1 LGGWIGVAPL
11 VCAAL
16 VAATTNVYAAGVADL
31 AVTKSGPATAVQN
44 TAFNYHIAVTNNG
57 PDPATNVTLT
67 DRLPAAVSFGDVV
80 QDVPGPPSTCL
91 FSFSTSTLT
100 CTVPTL
106 NAFVTAGYMVLVGV
120 SSSIPNGTLI
130 SNTAS
135 ASSNSTS
142 DPDLTNNSATV
153 GTTVQGADT
162 DLAISPGV
170 SPAPV
175 QATSAAGAAV
185 TFTIPAAV
193 DGALPA
199 PVVCSPA
206 SGSIFPVGSTT
217 VTCSATDPDD
227 TPSTVQ
233 TTLTV
238 TVFDTDLAITA
249 GVSPDPV
256 QATSAAGAAVTFTTP
271 TASDEEGPVSVVCDQ
286 PSGSTFP
293 VGTTLVTC
301 TATDP
306 DDTPS
311 TVHTTLTITVID
323 TDLAITAGVSP
334 APVQATSAAGA
345 VVNFTQ
351 PTASD
356 EEESV
361 SVVCDHPSG
370 STFPVGTT
378 LVTCTATDL
387 DDTPST
393 VQTTLTI
400 TVIDTDLAITA
411 GVSPAPVQATS
422 AAGAAVTF
430 TTPTASDE
438 EGPVAVTCDHASGD
452 TFPVGTTTVTCTA
465 TDPDDTPSTVQT
477 TLTITVIDTDL
488 AITAGVSPAPVQAT
502 SAAGAA
508 VTFTI
513 PTASDEDGPVAVTC
527 DHASGSIFPVGTTA
541 VTCTA
546 TDADDTPST
555 VQTTITVTVTFVDT
569 DLALT
574 GVPADIVVDATSPD
588 GAVVTYTPPTATDEE
603 TPPEVTCDMPSGS
616 TFPIGTTTV
625 TCTATDPDDDPST
638 VSAAFDVTVNGA
650 GPQLDALLAY
660 VDPLPPGSSL
670 SSKAQSAISSFDAG
684 DIAGTCSNL
693 SALINKANNQAG
705 KQLTQDQ
712 ATTIV
717 RMASQIQAVIGC

>member
-1 LGGWIGVAPL
+1 MAPL
-11 VCAAL
+11 VGAAL

-31 AVTKSGPATAVQN
+31 AVTKTGPATAVQD
-44 TAFNYHIAVTNNG
+44 TTFNYHITVTNNG

-67 DRLPAAVSFGDVV
+67 DRLPTGISFGDVI

-91 FSFSTSTLT
+91 FSFTTSTLT

-106 NAFVTAGYMVLVGV
+106 NASVTAGYMVLVGV
-120 SSSIPNGTLI
+120 SSSIPNGTVI
-130 SNTAS
+130 SNIAS
-135 ASSNSTS
+135 ATSNSTT

-153 GTTVQGADT
+153 GVTVQGADT

-193 DGALPA
+193 DGAA
-199 PVVCSPA
+199 PVAVVCNPA
-206 SGSIFPVGSTT
+206 SGSIFPVGSTL

-238 TVFDTDLAITA
+238 
-249 GVSPDPV
+249 
-256 QATSAAGAAVTFTTP
+256 
-271 TASDEEGPVSVVCDQ
+271 
-286 PSGSTFP
+286 
-293 VGTTLVTC
+293 
-301 TATDP
+301 
-306 DDTPS
+306 
-311 TVHTTLTITVID
+311 
-323 TDLAITAGVSP
+323 
-334 APVQATSAAGA
+334 
-345 VVNFTQ
+345 
-351 PTASD
+351 
-356 EEESV
+356 
-361 SVVCDHPSG
+361 
-370 STFPVGTT
+370 
-378 LVTCTATDL
+378 
-387 DDTPST
+387 
-393 VQTTLTI
+393 

-438 EGPVAVTCDHASGD
+438 EGSVAVTCDHASGD

-465 TDPDDTPSTVQT
+465 TDPDDTPSTVRT

-488 AITAGVSPAPVQAT
+488 AITAGVSPDPVQAT
-502 SAAGAA
+502 SSAGAA

-527 DHASGSIFPVGTTA
+527 DHASGSIFPVGTTT
-541 VTCTA
+541 VTCAA

-555 VQTTITVTVTFVDT
+555 VQTTLTVTVTFVDT

-574 GVPADIVVDATSPD
+574 GVPADIVVDATGPD

-616 TFPIGTTTV
+616 TFPIATTTV

-638 VSAAFDVTVNGA
+638 VSATFDVTVNGA

-670 SSKAQSAISSFDAG
+670 GNKARSAISAFDAG
-684 DIAGTCSNL
+684 DIAGTCSDL
-693 SALINKANNQAG
+693 SAIINKANTQAG

-712 ATTIV
+712 AATIV
-717 RMASQIQAVIGC
+717 SMASQIQAVIGC

>member
-1 LGGWIGVAPL
+1 M
-11 VCAAL
+11 
-16 VAATTNVYAAGVADL
+16 
-31 AVTKSGPATAVQN
+31 TKTGPATAVQD
-44 TAFNYHIAVTNNG
+44 TTFNYHITVTNNG

-67 DRLPAAVSFGDVV
+67 DRLPTGISFGDVI

-91 FSFSTSTLT
+91 FSFTTSTLT

-106 NAFVTAGYMVLVGV
+106 NASVTAGYMVLVGV
-120 SSSIPNGTLI
+120 SSSIPNGTVI

-135 ASSNSTS
+135 ATSTSTS

-153 GTTVQGADT
+153 GVTVQGADT

-193 DGALPA
+193 DGAA
-199 PVVCSPA
+199 PVAVVCNPA

-249 GVSPDPV
+249 GVSPAPV
-256 QATSAAGAAVTFTTP
+256 QATSAAGAAVNFTEP
-271 TASDEEGPVSVVCDQ
+271 TASDEDGPV
-286 PSGSTFP
+286 P
-293 VGTTLVTC
+293 
-301 TATDP
+301 
-306 DDTPS
+306 
-311 TVHTTLTITVID
+311 
-323 TDLAITAGVSP
+323 
-334 APVQATSAAGA
+334 
-345 VVNFTQ
+345 
-351 PTASD
+351 
-356 EEESV
+356 
-361 SVVCDHPSG
+361 VVCDHPSG
-370 STFPVGTT
+370 STFPAGST
-378 LVTCTATDL
+378 LVTCGATDP

-393 VQTTLTI
+393 VQTTLTV

-438 EGPVAVTCDHASGD
+438 EVSVAVTCDHASGD

-465 TDPDDTPSTVQT
+465 TDPDDTPSTVRT

-488 AITAGVSPAPVQAT
+488 AITAGVSPDPVQAT
-502 SAAGAA
+502 SSAGAA

-527 DHASGSIFPVGTTA
+527 DHASGSIFPVGTTT
-541 VTCTA
+541 VTCAA

-555 VQTTITVTVTFVDT
+555 VQTTLTVTVTFVDT

-574 GVPADIVVDATSPD
+574 GVPADIVVDATGPD

-616 TFPIGTTTV
+616 TFPIATTTV

-638 VSAAFDVTVNGA
+638 VSATFDVTVNGA

-670 SSKAQSAISSFDAG
+670 GNKARSAISAFDAG
-684 DIAGTCSNL
+684 DIAGTCSDL
-693 SALINKANNQAG
+693 SAIINKANTQAG

-712 ATTIV
+712 AATIV
-717 RMASQIQAVIGC
+717 SMASQIQAVIGC

>member
-1 LGGWIGVAPL
+1 MGGWIGVAPL
-11 VCAAL
+11 VGAAL

-31 AVTKSGPATAVQN
+31 AVTKTGPATAVQD
-44 TAFNYHIAVTNNG
+44 TTFNYHITVTNNG

-67 DRLPAAVSFGDVV
+67 DRLPTGISFGDVI

-91 FSFSTSTLT
+91 FSFTTSTLT

-106 NAFVTAGYMVLVGV
+106 NASVTAGYMVLVGV
-120 SSSIPNGTLI
+120 SSSIPNGTVI

-135 ASSNSTS
+135 ATSNSTT

-153 GTTVQGADT
+153 GVTVQGADT

-193 DGALPA
+193 DGAA
-199 PVVCSPA
+199 PVAVVCNPA
-206 SGSIFPVGSTT
+206 SGSIFPVGSTL

-249 GVSPDPV
+249 GVSP
-256 QATSAAGAAVTFTTP
+256 
-271 TASDEEGPVSVVCDQ
+271 
-286 PSGSTFP
+286 
-293 VGTTLVTC
+293 
-301 TATDP
+301 
-306 DDTPS
+306 
-311 TVHTTLTITVID
+311 
-323 TDLAITAGVSP
+323 

-345 VVNFTQ
+345 VVNFTE

-356 EEESV
+356 EDGPV
-361 SVVCDHPSG
+361 PVVCDHPSG
-370 STFPVGTT
+370 STFPAGST
-378 LVTCTATDL
+378 LVTCGATDT

-393 VQTTLTI
+393 VQTTLTV

-422 AAGAAVTF
+422 AAGAAITF

-465 TDPDDTPSTVQT
+465 TDPDDTPSTVRT

-488 AITAGVSPAPVQAT
+488 AITAGVSPDPVQAT
-502 SAAGAA
+502 SSAGAA

-527 DHASGSIFPVGTTA
+527 DHASGSIFPVGTTT
-541 VTCTA
+541 VTCAA

-555 VQTTITVTVTFVDT
+555 VQTTLTVTVTFVDT

-574 GVPADIVVDATSPD
+574 GVPADIVVDATGPD

-616 TFPIGTTTV
+616 TFPIATTTV

-638 VSAAFDVTVNGA
+638 VSATFDVTVNGA

-670 SSKAQSAISSFDAG
+670 GNKARSAISAFDAG
-684 DIAGTCSNL
+684 DIAGTCSDL
-693 SALINKANNQAG
+693 SAIINKANTQAG

-712 ATTIV
+712 AATIV
-717 RMASQIQAVIGC
+717 SMASQIQAVIGC